1 MTAPTPRSSL
11 AHRETPRHAT
21 LVEGPDEFAPLIGE
35 SAKVNQALQMARRVA
50 MTPLRN
56 VLITGEPGTG
66 KELLARCIHN
76 AGSNATAP
84 FVAINCAAIP
94 APMLETEIFGTVAP
108 NGFAPSRQ
116 RPGRK
121 LGALELAGRG
131 TVLIDE
137 VNALPLALQ
146 DRLLHVLEQYSAPR
160 FGGSDD
166 LSLQCRIIVA
176 SKARLED
183 CVAAGVFRQSLLA
196 RLAILQI
203 ELPPLRDRDDDV
215 RLIADHLLIEAAQVT
230 GAPRLQLGL
239 DAMAVLR
246 SHRWPGNV
254 RELGH
259 VIDRAIAV
267 CERPLIGAEHLL
279 INQRRAG
286 AGTIRGTV
294 AFGEIRIPSD
304 GKRLR
309 DIEREAL
316 ELTMQ
321 LTENNQ
327 SAAARILCISRP
339 TLARK
344 LKAYGLG
351 KDRNRL
357 MTLPERRSAEG

>member
-1 MTAPTPRSSL
+1 MTAPTPRSNF
-11 AHRETPRHAT
+11 AHRDTSSPRH
-21 LVEGPDEFAPLIGE
+21 GPVIVDDANEFAPVIGE
-35 SAKVNQALQMARRVA
+35 SARMHQALQMAKRVA
-50 MTPLRN
+50 NTPLRN
-56 VLITGEPGTG
+56 VLLTGEAGTG
-66 KELLARCIHN
+66 KELVARCIHN
-76 AGSNATAP
+76 AGVNATAP
-84 FVAINCAAIP
+84 FVVVNCATVPSSMLESELFGVHATHAIN
-94 APMLETEIFGTVAP
+94 G
-108 NGFAPSRQ
+108 SRS
-116 RPGRK
+116 RHGRK

-131 TVLIDE
+131 TTFIDE
-137 VNALPLALQ
+137 VNALPLHLQ
-146 DRLLHVLEQYSAPR
+146 DRLLQVLDEFSAPR
-160 FGGSDD
+160 FASSDD
-166 LSLQCRIIVA
+166 LSVQCRIIVA

-183 CVAAGVFRQSLLA
+183 CVAAGMFRQALLA

-215 RLIADHLLIEAAQVT
+215 RLIADHHLMEASHTA

-239 DAMAVLR
+239 DAVAVLR

-254 RELGH
+254 RELKH
-259 VIDRAIAV
+259 VIERAIAV
-267 CERPLIGAEHLL
+267 CDRPLIGAEHLL

-286 AGTIRGTV
+286 AGTLRGAV

-316 ELTMQ
+316 EITMA

-357 MTLPERRSAEG
+357 TLGTA